1 MGNGQ
6 PLNTNA
12 QGTTTDNRNK
22 PGRAGSPLPAARP
35 NAFYGAHGVTR
46 PTNATGKWN
55 NFQIRM
61 TNVPASLLVRASTLR
76 SGATAEDGS
85 GFFRHY
91 GLGISHSAQRH
102 GLVIRHFP
110 CISLLRTS
118 ARIAALVC
126 SEVMLELLMTL
137 APSPIIN
144 GAVARWLSRWSR
156 AARFS

>member
-22 PGRAGSPLPAARP
+22 PGRAGSPLPAACP
-35 NAFYGAHGVTR
+35 NAFHGAHGVTR

-55 NFQIRM
+55 NFRIRM
-61 TNVPASLLVRASTLR
+61 TNMPARLLVRA
-76 SGATAEDGS
+76 S

-91 GLGISHSAQRH
+91 GLEISHSAQRH

-110 CISLLRTS
+110 CINLLRTS
-118 ARIAALVC
+118 SRIAALVC
-126 SEVMLELLMTL
+126 SEVRLELLMTL